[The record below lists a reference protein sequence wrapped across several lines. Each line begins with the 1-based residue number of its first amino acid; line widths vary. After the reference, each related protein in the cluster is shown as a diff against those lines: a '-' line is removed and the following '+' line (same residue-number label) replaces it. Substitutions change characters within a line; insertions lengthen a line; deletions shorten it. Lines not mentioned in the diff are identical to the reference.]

1 MMFMRQGLRDSINPV
16 PDRSRPVIG
25 RKSLAKP
32 VGERYFRAMINFISL
47 ALLLLTIVL
56 SIGGGLYEILVVGP
70 NWKHSVDAADLK
82 ARLQS
87 SGQVFAGTRFWPLAS
102 PAQAPLAI
110 VNMVLAWRNEG
121 PAHGLWLTAAV
132 LIFVTRLITFS
143 YFIPV
148 MLKKNMQAENVP
160 PAQLRGIIKTW
171 TTLSPLRLISEFSA
185 LITGTWADN

>member
-1 MMFMRQGLRDSINPV
+1 MT
-16 PDRSRPVIG
+16 
-25 RKSLAKP
+25 
-32 VGERYFRAMINFISL
+32 NFISL

-56 SIGGGLYEILVVGP
+56 STGGGLYEILVVYP

-102 PAQAPLAI
+102 PAQALLAI
-110 VNMVLAWRNEG
+110 VNMVLAWRYEG

-148 MLKKNMQAENVP
+148 MLKKLMQAEKVP

-171 TTLSPLRLISEFSA
+171 TTLSPLRLISEFAA
-185 LITGTWADN
+185 LITGAWALLRLTGAAGIV